1 MDELRI
7 GRVGAADPPVDE
19 VEVVGR
25 LVDGERAGILAHP
38 VPAVEVAGAVL
49 DVDVPVEVDV
59 RDAPDASGQDKL
71 ADEAVLRVVA
81 VVERAR
87 HLALRGLLRL
97 ADADAVLPVRRHRL
111 LRDDVQ
117 ILLQRLDD
125 VVRVEAVLRHHKH
138 RIWLRLLDHP
148 VELLRHERRDARRL
162 RQVTAADLEAQRVDV
177 QQTHQLRL
185 VPELAVHRLDPHLNR
200 AA

>member
-1 MDELRI
+1 M
-7 GRVGAADPPVDE
+7 
-19 VEVVGR
+19 
-25 LVDGERAGILAHP
+25 
-38 VPAVEVAGAVL
+38 
-49 DVDVPVEVDV
+49 

-138 RIWLRLLDHP
+138 RVRLRL

-162 RQVTAADLEAQRVDV
+162 RQVAAADLEAQRVDV